1 MRQMELKRQMG
12 LIKQEMQELKRAVS
26 SVSSTGRNKRR
37 SNGTGGDDEDVDD
50 MKEQIRMMKEHIG
63 RLEAQ
68 QQSAWPQGYSD

>member
-12 LIKQEMQELKRAVS
+12 LIKREMQELKRAVS

-37 SNGTGGDDEDVDD
+37 SNGTGGDEDVDD

>member
-12 LIKQEMQELKRAVS
+12 PIKQEMQELKRAVS

-37 SNGTGGDDEDVDD
+37 SNGTGGDEDVDD
-50 MKEQIRMMKEHIG
+50 MKEQIRMTKEHIG